1 MKDKISPEAFIAPV
15 LSTVEIDMDSPSLKE
30 KFQEDYR
37 DKIQRL
43 WEEFLVHQR
52 IRKYAETHPLL
63 LKRIEDTPLSVRA
76 KNGLTVAGMNI
87 VADITLFSPAELRMF
102 RNMGAKTIQE
112 IKEYVLEAIGM
123 DVVYDEPNDETI
135 AAIN

>member
-37 DKIQRL
+37 DKIQQL
-43 WEEFLVHQR
+43 WEEFLVRQR
-52 IRKYAETHPLL
+52 IRKYAESHQLL
-63 LKRIEDTPLSVRA
+63 LERIENTPFSARA
-76 KNGLTVAGMNI
+76 KNGLRAAGINI
-87 VADITLFSPAELRMF
+87 VADITLYSPAELRMF

-112 IKEYVLEAIGM
+112 IEEYVSAVLR
-123 DVVYDEPNDETI
+123 
-135 AAIN
+135 

>member
-43 WEEFLVHQR
+43 WEEFLVRQR
-52 IRKYAETHPLL
+52 IRKYAESHPLL
-63 LKRIEDTPLSVRA
+63 LQRIEDTPLSVRA

-87 VADITLFSPAELRMF
+87 VADITLYSIAELKMF

-112 IKEYVLEAIGM
+112 IEGYISQAMGQDIKRG
-123 DVVYDEPNDETI
+123 
-135 AAIN
+135 